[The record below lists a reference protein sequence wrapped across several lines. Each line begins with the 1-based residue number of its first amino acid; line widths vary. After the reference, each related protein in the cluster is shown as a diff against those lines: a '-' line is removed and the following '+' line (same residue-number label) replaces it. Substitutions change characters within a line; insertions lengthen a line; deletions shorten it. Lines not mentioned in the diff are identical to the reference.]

1 MAFSLGGF
9 VGGAASAVTERIRV
23 NEDRMQKRLEESRRD
38 ARALRLRKGAERD
51 AEKKATEDAI
61 GALTFMG
68 YAPETAAHIAS
79 QGKTAVSLAGDA
91 GTRAMQRGLDI
102 NTIYSL
108 PEVNSNSAVN
118 ETIDGAEPKGSTVLG
133 GFNREEY
140 QRLYQEPDEISNSF
154 GARLAVLSQK
164 QLATNDPNKIAGYER
179 QKVALLKDL
188 NAMKEAE
195 SIKGADE
202 KGPTFTLGTIQSNV
216 NSAVK
221 QQLVN
226 FDLGMDME
234 GNIRGKIEG
243 KEAQVEVARL
253 RAADYLN
260 QTFTSLEDP
269 VMTDAVSAL
278 QAQAKTNLT
287 SYKNA
292 IVSQVEAGQ
301 IPSNYKTAVSAEAMI
316 NNASKY
322 NIGDVIAIPGG
333 AYVYTQID
341 NPGLK
346 NDFTPE
352 DEEDRIPF
360 Y

>member
-1 MAFSLGGF
+1 MAFNLGGF

-38 ARALRLRKGAERD
+38 ARALRLRKAAERD
-51 AEKKATEDAI
+51 AEKKSIKDAI
-61 GALTFMG
+61 GALTFVG
-68 YAPETAAHIAS
+68 YTPDQAAEIAAKGTTTADLYLDVGKRSFENGTDVSKNYGMRTVDSTEELSDIADAAAPAT
-79 QGKTAVSLAGDA
+79 
-91 GTRAMQRGLDI
+91 GT
-102 NTIYSL
+102 SF
-108 PEVNSNSAVN
+108 
-118 ETIDGAEPKGSTVLG
+118 G
-133 GFNREEY
+133 GFSAEF
-140 QRLYQEPDEISNSF
+140 LQETYRKPDATSNSF

-164 QLATNDPNKIAGYER
+164 QLATNDPNKIADYER
-179 QKVALLKDL
+179 QKTALLKDL

-243 KEAQVEVARL
+243 KEVQVEVARL

-260 QTFTSLEDP
+260 RTFTSLEDP

-278 QAQAKTNLT
+278 QAQAATNLT

-301 IPSNYKTAVSAEAMI
+301 TVERYKTVANEEELNSKI
-316 NNASKY
+316 NTF
-322 NIGDVIAIPGG
+322 NIGDIISLPNVGTF
-333 AYVYTQID
+333 VYTQIV
-341 NPGLK
+341 NPVTGK
-346 NDFTPE
+346 
-352 DEEDRIPF
+352 PF